1 LAGAGGYWPTIR
13 EAPDVAAVQ
22 QDNPLS
28 CVSACGEMLA
38 RTRGIAGV
46 SQAGIIAAIGAPAS
60 ADDLSAALSIADN
73 GRRWIGGSLTIQ
85 GASESEL
92 IDTLNSTG
100 SWAAVLRSTGTMS
113 HMVVVDGSDV
123 VGNLM
128 IRDPWEGTSYTMKTD
143 DFINYWTSEAV
154 FRA

>member
-1 LAGAGGYWPTIR
+1 MSNKTIR
-13 EAPDVAAVQ
+13 FPVYPRAVKCWRGREALLESPK
-22 QDNPLS
+22 
-28 CVSACGEMLA
+28 
-38 RTRGIAGV
+38 
-46 SQAGIIAAIGAPAS
+46 QASLAAIGAPAS

>member
-1 LAGAGGYWPTIR
+1 LLESPK
-13 EAPDVAAVQ
+13 
-22 QDNPLS
+22 
-28 CVSACGEMLA
+28 
-38 RTRGIAGV
+38 
-46 SQAGIIAAIGAPAS
+46 QASLAAIGAPAS